1 MKSQRLDMIE
11 EYVLEHKNASL
22 DTLCEKFNVSKN
34 TIRRDVDILL
44 KRGSIM
50 KVYGGVAALETP
62 QTLPLLSYEE
72 RADVFLKK
80 RKKSAAVPQNLWQ
93 KTTPSI
99 SIPVQPV

>member
-11 EYVLEHKNASL
+11 AYVLEHKNASL

-62 QTLPLLSYEE
+62 QTLPLKDHAVGILCNGFFG
-72 RADVFLKK
+72 DVSALP
-80 RKKSAAVPQNLWQ
+80 KSL
-93 KTTPSI
+93 
-99 SIPVQPV
+99 

>member
-62 QTLPLLSYEE
+62 QTLPLLSPCR
-72 RADVFLKK
+72 RACGRRRYHLY
-80 RKKSAAVPQNLWQ
+80 RYRYNL
-93 KTTPSI
+93 PE
-99 SIPVQPV
+99 PG

>member
-72 RADVFLKK
+72 RGGRFPESL
-80 RKKSAAVPQNLWQ
+80 RG
-93 KTTPSI
+93 PSDCRPG
-99 SIPVQPV
+99 SEPSSRRREGPREAFP

>member
-50 KVYGGVAALETP
+50 KVRYHLYRYRYN
-62 QTLPLLSYEE
+62 LPE
-72 RADVFLKK
+72 
-80 RKKSAAVPQNLWQ
+80 PG
-93 KTTPSI
+93 
-99 SIPVQPV
+99 

>member
-62 QTLPLLSYEE
+62 QTFTKSV
-72 RADVFLKK
+72 ADVFLTK
-80 RKKSAAVPQNLWQ
+80 RKKSAAVPQSLWQ
-93 KTTPSI
+93 KTIPSI
-99 SIPVQPV
+99 SIQVQPA

>member
-72 RADVFLKK
+72 RGGRFPEE